1 MKYWEIIADKLSKPD
16 WSWGYCSAVMRNGRR
31 SALPRRKKRL
41 ALIPVPEQALPIL
54 AVIPLVARLMRLEAA
69 GAR

>member
-31 SALPRRKKRL
+31 WVVDARSGGSALLTSWHEPL
-41 ALIPVPEQALPIL
+41 DIIL
-54 AVIPLVARLMRLEAA
+54 WVRVIPERS
-69 GAR
+69 